1 MNSESIDEAMAK
13 KIIEYIFGRRD
24 EKLETFLKA
33 PPKKNKRGEV
43 TKGAINERA
52 EKILGAILKEPGR
65 EQQKKQFEEIIKS
78 KKGNDQS
85 SLSFQL
91 DKFEKY
97 KNLIAGDDLFANEKL
112 NELSGLD
119 DELNNFIR
127 TNNETHS
134 PVNWL
139 NEWTPKAKDISF
151 ATHVA
156 KLTHPSSKGSSIFE
170 TSQKQLKGIVSTNC
184 LIDKEIDVAVSNAA
198 SNPIGSVLKLSENG
212 ISLLE
217 LLKNNNYSPLEKISN
232 NPENIKK
239 WVDNLKQAYEEKQ
252 IKSYFLNKQVYFL
265 VNDKHYHLLLPL
277 VSSSMAQHLYS
288 AIEVDPKEQNMA
300 WEAYKK
306 GEYSSTIIQRF
317 PNKAVLSITDN
328 LKAHSNVSQL
338 NNSRKG
344 KLTLLNAE
352 PPQWKSTFSNIKTR
366 QNIFDYQLE
375 STIKEEITDLKNYL
389 RLLKNK
395 KLSISHPVRNAAIKT
410 KALAVI
416 SSFFDYIEMLI
427 MAESQPNWTLTS
439 NLPLEQQLL
448 FEPSREDD
456 AVKDIKLNKQWQKE
470 LSKDFGRWLN
480 KQLNSGKKNRL
491 NLTPI
496 HEAIWTDWFLYKLKE
511 YSDIKEVS
519 E

>member
-1 MNSESIDEAMAK
+1 
-13 KIIEYIFGRRD
+13 
-24 EKLETFLKA
+24 
-33 PPKKNKRGEV
+33 
-43 TKGAINERA
+43 
-52 EKILGAILKEPGR
+52 
-65 EQQKKQFEEIIKS
+65 
-78 KKGNDQS
+78 
-85 SLSFQL
+85 
-91 DKFEKY
+91 
-97 KNLIAGDDLFANEKL
+97 
-112 NELSGLD
+112 
-119 DELNNFIR
+119 
-127 TNNETHS
+127 
-134 PVNWL
+134 
-139 NEWTPKAKDISF
+139 
-151 ATHVA
+151 
-156 KLTHPSSKGSSIFE
+156 
-170 TSQKQLKGIVSTNC
+170 
-184 LIDKEIDVAVSNAA
+184 
-198 SNPIGSVLKLSENG
+198 
-212 ISLLE
+212 
-217 LLKNNNYSPLEKISN
+217 
-232 NPENIKK
+232 
-239 WVDNLKQAYEEKQ
+239 
-252 IKSYFLNKQVYFL
+252 
-265 VNDKHYHLLLPL
+265 
-277 VSSSMAQHLYS
+277 MAQHLYS

-306 GEYSSTIIQRF
+306 GEYSSIIIQSF